1 MAIRVNGEDV
11 IDNARALANISGADT
26 VSGRAIN
33 NSIKTQTN
41 ILRIFDSAGNEVRTL
56 YCAVETP
63 I

>member
-11 IDNARALANISGADT
+11 IDNARALANISGADAVT
-26 VSGRAIN
+26 GRAIN
-33 NSIKTQTN
+33 NSIKTQQN
-41 ILRIFDSAGNEVRTL
+41 ILKIFDSLGNEVRVL

>member
-11 IDNARALANISGADT
+11 IDNARALANISGVDT

-41 ILRIFDSAGNEVRTL
+41 ILRIFDSA
-56 YCAVETP
+56 
-63 I
+63 

>member
-1 MAIRVNGEDV
+1 
-11 IDNARALANISGADT
+11 LANISGADA

-33 NSIKTQTN
+33 NSIKTQQN
-41 ILRIFDSAGNEVRTL
+41 ILKIFDSAGNEVRTL

>member
-1 MAIRVNGEDV
+1 MAIRINGEDV
-11 IDNARALANISGADT
+11 IDDAKALANISGVDT